1 MRGLGRSL
9 IDGLMGKEQEP
20 DPSTK
25 LSTPRE
31 ALEGNPHLTDEV
43 VEETIKELES
53 RGVDVDTSPD
63 DKPVTQEED
72 FIELPAVAIIVCMDA
87 YLRLTRKG
95 MPVDMPSEL
104 VEEETGI
111 TWKSVVPDFRTREII
126 LLEIHDPY
134 DLKAKK
140 TIEHRIASDRFRT
153 LLV

>member
-1 MRGLGRSL
+1 MRRIGKSL
-9 IDGLMGKEQEP
+9 IDGIIGGKPPVEDPPPPTPEQ
-20 DPSTK
+20 
-25 LSTPRE
+25 PR
-31 ALEGNPHLTDEV
+31 A
-43 VEETIKELES
+43 
-53 RGVDVDTSPD
+53 
-63 DKPVTQEED
+63 TQEED